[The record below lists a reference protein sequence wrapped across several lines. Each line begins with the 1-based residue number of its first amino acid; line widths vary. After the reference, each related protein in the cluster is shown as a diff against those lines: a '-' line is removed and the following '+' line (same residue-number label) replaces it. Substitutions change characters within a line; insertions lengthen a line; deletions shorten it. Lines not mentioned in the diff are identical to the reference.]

1 MATIR
6 THGSAIHLHVT
17 EKKRLLR
24 CRQTNITEVLIEP
37 EVHPR
42 MQHPELVPE
51 PEGRGDL
58 FSWSEI
64 VQRRSLVEQQKPELD
79 REGKAVSS
87 IYNAL
92 KGHPRHIDSKSSVQR
107 GAIVKCNDES
117 TITT

>member
-24 CRQTNITEVLIEP
+24 CRQTNIAEVLIEP

-42 MQHPELVPE
+42 MQNPELVPE

-58 FSWSEI
+58 FSWNEV
-64 VQRRSLVEQQKPELD
+64 VQERSFVQQQKPELD
-79 REGKAVSS
+79 RDDKAVSS
-87 IYNAL
+87 LDNAL
-92 KGHPRHIDSKSSVQR
+92 KCHP
-107 GAIVKCNDES
+107 
-117 TITT
+117 